1 MPFYKDYIYP
11 YLVDVLGDP
20 APIQEVRQ
28 QIIPLAQGNVLEIGV
43 GSGANFIHYDAARVN
58 KLYALE
64 PNPGMI
70 RLAERRQP
78 KTKLSIEFLDLP
90 GERIPLED
98 GSVDTVVSTFTLC
111 TIPGIVDAIRGIA
124 RVLKPAGKLLFFEI
138 GLSPDPEVQRWQ
150 KRLEPL
156 SHRLFQGL
164 YLTRDI
170 PALIVQGGF
179 QIERMESGYLAPFP
193 KSLSY
198 CWWGT
203 AIPQSRRE

>member
-1 MPFYKDYIYP
+1 MPFYRDTVYP
-11 YLVDVLGDP
+11 HLVDRLGDP
-20 APIQEVRQ
+20 APIQKVRQ
-28 QIIPLAQGNVLEIGV
+28 QIIPLAHGNVLEIGA
-43 GSGANFIHYDAARVN
+43 GSGANFVHYDAARVN

-70 RLAERRQP
+70 RLAERQQR
-78 KTKLSIEFLDLP
+78 KTKLNIEFIGLP

-98 GSVDTVVSTFTLC
+98 RSIDTVVSTFTLC
-111 TIPGIVDAIRGIA
+111 TIPGILEAVRGLA
-124 RVLKPAGKLLFFEI
+124 RVLKPQGKLIFFEL
-138 GLSPDPEVQRWQ
+138 GLSPDPAVQRWQ

-156 SHRLFQGL
+156 QHWLFQGL

-170 PALIVQGGF
+170 PSLIVQGGF
-179 QIERMESGYLAPFP
+179 QIEQMESGYLAQFP

-203 AIPQSRRE
+203 AIPRSG